1 MIISCN
7 ECDSSFSVDDSLI
20 KETGSKVRCSNCSSV
35 FVAYPETLET
45 DEDGELGLEGF
56 DSLLE
61 DSEEDDVSLESEGS
75 LDELELD
82 LDDFDDE
89 PVQAVEL
96 QTEDLAD
103 DIDGEIELDLDL
115 DDDDDSGLDVL
126 DDSNDELPDLSEF
139 EDLAGLDDDSLAIDD
154 TDEEY
159 EDLGFELETETGPA
173 AEIDEPGLELEG
185 DEELSL
191 TDLDFEAEDEA
202 EVEAALDSEE
212 LGFGLDLDLDDDDQA
227 DGEMTAADL
236 SIEDADQLDLSD
248 LELALDDSGG
258 SDDTADVA
266 SGEFE
271 FDLEEQAPEMAEIA
285 EAGALVEDAD
295 QLDLSDLELELDDG
309 AALDE
314 TAAADSGDLDLNLNL
329 DEDMETIA
337 VGTTAGGDELDLSD
351 LELEL
356 DDTGGSDDTAA
367 AASDDLD
374 LGLSDDLDLG
384 LDVDEGADTVAVGKL
399 TGTDELDLSDLENMI
414 ATEETPGDQ
423 PGSQDAAEDFELD
436 LDLETLEIDQ
446 PTDAGETAPGD
457 LELDLSDLEE
467 FADTDDTAT
476 ADTAAGNGAD
486 ELDLEF
492 DIDEPSGADAPAAAG
507 AGESA
512 PDDDLLDIEKM
523 LELGDD
529 FESESENGE
538 QEDLSLSMEMA
549 LDDSSEAAEPDLDLD
564 FDIESELQEKE
575 DVFDGQISD
584 VDQLDSNLLD
594 TDNLDFLDEAEIGD
608 ESEQIDF
615 AKSEQTDFVIDE
627 LATSEFED
635 SKDAYGETDVMPA
648 IDDDQLPRSA
658 AHAQS
663 RLKKPALAVL
673 VIIIVAVGA
682 LILPKSVGIKIPY
695 LSDVKIPYL
704 SDMDIKIPYL
714 SDLLNPQEPDVTGS
728 LRFTPMSRSIN
739 GRFVDNSKIG
749 RLFVIR
755 GKIKNEYDHP
765 RSFVKVTGKLY
776 KKGQKLV
783 KSATV
788 YCGNVIPES
797 DLTRMDI
804 AAINKWMK
812 NKSGNKRSNQNIKTG
827 KDVTFMIVF
836 DKLPNNLDEYTV
848 EVASSSI

>member
-35 FVAYPETLET
+35 FVAYPQTLET
-45 DEDGELGLEGF
+45 DEDGELGLEGV

-61 DSEEDDVSLESEGS
+61 DLEEDDVSLESEGL

-89 PVQAVEL
+89 PGQAAEL
-96 QTEDLAD
+96 QTEDLAE
-103 DIDGEIELDLDL
+103 DIDGELELDLDL
-115 DDDDDSGLDVL
+115 DDDDDSGLDVI
-126 DDSNDELPDLSEF
+126 DDGNDELPDLSEF

-185 DEELSL
+185 DEELNL
-191 TDLDFEAEDEA
+191 ADLDFEAEDEA

-212 LGFGLDLDLDDDDQA
+212 LGFGLDLDDDDQA
-227 DGEMTAADL
+227 DGEMTATDL

-351 LELEL
+351 LEL
-356 DDTGGSDDTAA
+356 DTEDAFATEETATAA
-367 AASDDLD
+367 SE
-374 LGLSDDLDLG
+374 DLDLG

-399 TGTDELDLSDLENMI
+399 TGNDELDLSDLENMI

-457 LELDLSDLEE
+457 LDLDLSDLEQ
-467 FADTDDTAT
+467 FAETDDTAT

-492 DIDEPSGADAPAAAG
+492 DIDEPSVADAPAAAG

-523 LELGDD
+523 LELEDD
-529 FESESENGE
+529 FEPESENGE
-538 QEDLSLSMEMA
+538 PEDLSLSMEMA

-575 DVFDGQISD
+575 DAFGGQISD
-584 VDQLDSNLLD
+584 VDQLDSSLLD

-608 ESEQIDF
+608 ESEQIEF

-635 SKDAYGETDVMPA
+635 SKDAYGQTDVMPA
-648 IDDDQLPRSA
+648 IDDDELPRSA

-695 LSDVKIPYL
+695 LSDIKIPYL